1 MGACPYIQPAD
12 YAAFGIPDA
21 QAFQVDQASRGVDS
35 YLGRPEGLLWSADA
49 NGQPAWMTGMTPSRT
64 FAIPAS
70 VQPGQGVQ
78 VTIPF
83 AQFGSQTVGEVV
95 ILDRAN
101 AQAAEA
107 CVVSAVSGNTLTLDS
122 VQFAHPTQVAMDFG
136 LTILQECRIKEASRR
151 VVRVAR
157 WPLAQMMCA
166 FGRFVPERRGSQLAR
181 SGAVTFPLAEL
192 AGGAAPPDWAEFS
205 LSACDIN
212 YETGAVTIFPGL
224 PQSGFNEARL
234 RYVAGWQYATLP
246 EAIKRATAN
255 LVRNAIDSADLPGNV
270 RMVKSGDA
278 AMEKFRD
285 SVLDADT
292 VSLLQPYRSFR
303 V

>member
-1 MGACPYIQPAD
+1 MGSCPYIQPSD

-21 QAFQVDQASRGVDS
+21 QDYQVDQASRNVDS
-35 YLGRPEGLLWSADA
+35 YLGRPEGLLWSVDA
-49 NGQPAWMTGMTPSRT
+49 NGQPAWMTGMTPSRS
-64 FAIPAS
+64 FSLPAA
-70 VQPGQGVQ
+70 VQPGQDVQ
-78 VTIPF
+78 ITIPF
-83 AQFGSQTVGEVV
+83 AQFGNQTVGEVV
-95 ILDRAN
+95 ILDQAN

-122 VQFAHPTQVAMDFG
+122 VQLAHAAQATIDFG
-136 LTILQECRIKEASRR
+136 LTILQECRIKEAPRR
-151 VVRVAR
+151 VVRITR
-157 WPLAQMMCA
+157 WPLAQILCA
-166 FGRFVPERRGSQLAR
+166 FGRFVPDRRGSQLAR
-181 SGAVTFPLAEL
+181 SGMATFPLGEL
-192 AGGAAPPDWAEFS
+192 AGAPLPPAWTEFS
-205 LSACDIN
+205 LASCDIN
-212 YETGAVTIFPGL
+212 DETGVVTIFPGL

-234 RYVAGWQYATLP
+234 RYVAGWQYTTLP

-292 VSLLQPYRSFR
+292 RSLLQPYKSMR